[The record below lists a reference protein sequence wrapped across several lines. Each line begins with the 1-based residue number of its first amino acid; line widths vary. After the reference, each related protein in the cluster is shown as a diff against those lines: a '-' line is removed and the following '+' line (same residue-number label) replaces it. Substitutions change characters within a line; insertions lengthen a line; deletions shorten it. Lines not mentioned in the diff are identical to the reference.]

1 MYLQSAARLQ
11 GEDPITVEVVHGITG
26 VRLPAA
32 RCSPPRAAA
41 ASCVLTHARV
51 GLRVRRSFGDQA
63 IGDDVVQSYL
73 QRCQAGPFESV
84 EAATRDIVAAGYSV
98 ATFINQVRAWVGIGG
113 LGRACARSH

>member
-26 VRLPAA
+26 VRLPTGHE
-32 RCSPPRAAA
+32 PPVTAA

-113 LGRACARSH
+113 WGRACARSH